1 MIFNPWRPAKYI
13 KPKEAGYYQCT
24 VQHGGG
30 ENIPKVMELCYT
42 YGEKWINHSR
52 QNVFDGYKVYQA
64 CRAPIDANLVHTD
77 TLCER
82 IDVIAWR
89 KIPKPCRLWRMKENE

>member
-1 MIFNPWRPAKYI
+1 MIFNFWRPAKYI
-13 KPKEAGYYQCT
+13 KPKVSGRYQCT

-30 ENIPKVMELCYT
+30 ENVSKVMELYFT
-42 YGEKWINHSR
+42 QDGRWINYDR

-64 CRAPIDANLVHTD
+64 CRAPIDINLVHTD

-89 KIPKPCRLWRMKENE
+89 KIPKPCKLWKTSL